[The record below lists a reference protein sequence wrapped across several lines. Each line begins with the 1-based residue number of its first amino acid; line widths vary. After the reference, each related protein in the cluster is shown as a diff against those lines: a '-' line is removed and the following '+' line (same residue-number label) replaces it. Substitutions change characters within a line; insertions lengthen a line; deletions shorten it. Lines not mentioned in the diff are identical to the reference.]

1 MANEQNL
8 TPFQPGQSGNPN
20 GRPPGIPNSRTRL
33 KRLLELTE
41 KMENP
46 VTKQEED
53 FTVAEQIDLAQ
64 IVKARRGD
72 TRAYNSLLD
81 RLEGKP
87 VQDLNANI
95 SGGLN
100 VALVKFIGDDN
111 EHNDDDTSTEA
122 V

>member
-8 TPFQPGQSGNPN
+8 TPFQPGQSGNPK
-20 GRPPGIPNSRTRL
+20 GRPPGVPNSRTRL
-33 KRLLELTE
+33 KRLLELSE

-46 VTKQEED
+46 VTKEIED
-53 FTVAEQIDLAQ
+53 FTVAEQMDLAQ
-64 IVKARRGD
+64 IIKARKGD
-72 TRAYNSLLD
+72 TRAFNALLD

-100 VALVKFIGDDN
+100 VALVEFIGEDDTDEN
-111 EHNDDDTSTEA
+111 QNTSTEA